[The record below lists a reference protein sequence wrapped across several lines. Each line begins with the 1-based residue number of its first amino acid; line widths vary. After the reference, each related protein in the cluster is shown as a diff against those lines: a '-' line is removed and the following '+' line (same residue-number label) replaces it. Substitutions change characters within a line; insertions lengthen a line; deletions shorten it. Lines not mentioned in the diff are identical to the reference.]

1 MLERTCSIAL
11 RILDNRWLS
20 RVRALFWLGTTGVA
34 VVLITAGLVVAA
46 IGFLTRIGVVPLVF
60 IGLGV
65 FLLLAGGTS
74 RLRARL
80 AGRVAP
86 DTALTRPPLK
96 SDLGGDLLVEV
107 WGPQWH
113 TFREWMIAPLRVRV
127 TNLAG
132 VDKRLLSVGWR
143 QGQALPGSPK
153 RKQFA
158 PLTQESHQQQAR
170 EIKRLLK
177 GRRTLPLPTVI
188 AAGRAIEGWA
198 GVSLAPPAESRIAT
212 PDFTFHVV
220 DELGHQYVV
229 AVPETETRLD
239 VTRYPLP

>member
-20 RVRALFWLGTTGVA
+20 LCGRFLAWNDGVA

-86 DTALTRPPLK
+86 DTALARPRSSPTWVATYSLRFGGPSGTR
-96 SDLGGDLLVEV
+96 
-107 WGPQWH
+107 
-113 TFREWMIAPLRVRV
+113 
-127 TNLAG
+127 
-132 VDKRLLSVGWR
+132 SVSG
-143 QGQALPGSPK
+143 
-153 RKQFA
+153 
-158 PLTQESHQQQAR
+158 
-170 EIKRLLK
+170 
-177 GRRTLPLPTVI
+177 
-188 AAGRAIEGWA
+188 
-198 GVSLAPPAESRIAT
+198 
-212 PDFTFHVV
+212 
-220 DELGHQYVV
+220 
-229 AVPETETRLD
+229 
-239 VTRYPLP
+239 